1 MQTFESCKS
10 VLSCSRAKR
19 KKVRVYTSSM
29 LAGPLLDIITTPYP
43 GCWSSCNP
51 YYKTKWQCMLYDYQ
65 TPDQG
70 TLSIQLNSPIA
81 EWLKSYHLK
90 LSTSQNYSIW
100 RTTHGRILQQASKA
114 LVILSVG
121 LPIQYSAGG
130 SSVWNKD
137 EQLAESLLYHLFF
150 IRCDTASSAIPWS
163 NARTS

>member
-10 VLSCSRAKR
+10 VLSCSRANR

-51 YYKTKWQCMLYDYQ
+51 YYKTKWQCMLFDYQ

-90 LSTSQNYSIW
+90 LSHLSKLQHMTHHTWKNTATSFKGSGHFVC
-100 RTTHGRILQQASKA
+100 RTTDSVLCWGQQCMEQRWAVSWKPI
-114 LVILSVG
+114 VSFIFHQVWYCILS
-121 LPIQYSAGG
+121 
-130 SSVWNKD
+130 
-137 EQLAESLLYHLFF
+137 
-150 IRCDTASSAIPWS
+150 DTLK
-163 NARTS
+163 